1 MMRFTPYT
9 TDFALFLLDKNA
21 PRYHNNPQAERDEP
35 ELQLPIWRLP
45 QPLPHAIQDHEIN
58 IVTAGTC
65 RYIWSQHGKTHI
77 NTVSVG
83 DIFVIPAG
91 VEHTIEVDR
100 AATVRG
106 LWIHPEIVADLSAQQ
121 GSNISSLR
129 SFNQPPPPRVVSSVV
144 QNTLLQELF
153 EQAQAEY
160 ARSNDPWQTET
171 LRLLGRLAA
180 ISFIRLMTPVEKS
193 SIALDQSP
201 AEARVGAVRAF
212 LDRNYL
218 QEISLAQM
226 ADMASLSASQFSL
239 LFRKQSGESP
249 KAYLLGRRLNHIATL
264 LANSDLPISQ
274 IAWNTGFTHLA
285 GFNHL
290 FKTRFGV
297 APGAYRK
304 KHQKER

>member
-21 PRYHNNPQAERDEP
+21 PRYHNNPLAEHDEP

-77 NTVSVG
+77 NIVSVG

-106 LWIHPEIVADLSAQQ
+106 LWIHPEVVADLPAQQ
-121 GSNISSLR
+121 GSNIASLR

-180 ISFIRLMTPVEKS
+180 ISFIRLMSPAEKS
-193 SIALDQSP
+193 SITLDQSP

-264 LANSDLPISQ
+264 LANSDLSISQ

-297 APGAYRK
+297 APGTYRK
-304 KHQKER
+304 KHQKEQ